1 MEEEEGSGVSGVFI
15 TLLIYFTTA
24 VLGAALLYRYL
35 VHVHMNAR
43 ILDNYKRVTAL
54 ESELLIPQDFE
65 VSALELDLVCHR
77 ARHWNGSGAK
87 RREVVVTHFDSMAQ
101 RTTTHVA
108 IYEQDVSET
117 SERTLYRHFL
127 IASDRTITEL
137 LHNRPH
143 TEEGQILLQRVLQ
156 QTISE

>member
-1 MEEEEGSGVSGVFI
+1 MEDEEGSGVSGVFI

-24 VLGAALLYRYL
+24 VLGTAMLYQYL

-43 ILDNYKRVTAL
+43 ILDNYRRVTAL
-54 ESELLIPQDFE
+54 EPELIVPHDFE
-65 VSALELDLVCHR
+65 VSALELDLVCHH

-87 RREVVVTHFDSMAQ
+87 RREVVVTHLDALAQ

-108 IYEQDVSET
+108 IYEHAVGDPS
-117 SERTLYRHFL
+117 SKTLYRHFL
-127 IASDRTITEL
+127 IAEDRTIVEL

-143 TEEGQILLQRVLQ
+143 TEEGQLLLQRVLQ
-156 QTISE
+156 ETL